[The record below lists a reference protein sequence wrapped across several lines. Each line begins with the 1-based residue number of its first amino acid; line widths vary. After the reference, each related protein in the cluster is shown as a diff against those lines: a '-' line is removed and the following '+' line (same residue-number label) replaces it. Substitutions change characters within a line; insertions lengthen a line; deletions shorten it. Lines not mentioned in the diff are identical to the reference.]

1 MYKPTNKLFEK
12 FGLNIHPRAR
22 TLLET
27 ASSEFNIIQ
36 PQFYFPGFDV
46 IAADNNIIYSPDT
59 ILNNKY
65 KLINIDYL
73 LDKQLDNAQSTLEA
87 MPNSYIGSD
96 SNLSEELDNDAELI
110 EIIISNPSAGSN
122 SEIPSQPNSDIADEH
137 TSTELLKEQCPT
149 DTGSEG
155 HCLSTNEDDKA
166 SNSDWTDCSSET
178 DSHKGDGDDGNES
191 VMSEYDLLAN
201 NNLDIPDENFT
212 ERQLEENR
220 NIAEQAKFFE
230 QVRPADKKD
239 NTDNCFSLMATIQK
253 THNGTIKTYHQKIF
267 CKKAPLIEPL
277 KAINQTNYPDLLT
290 NSKLGTI
297 NQLLLP
303 DPNSKKIFAKLNS
316 IHNTS
321 HVETLALYTLSK
333 LTELG
338 KCPTFPYY
346 FGSLQ
351 GIMPDHYHNITDE
364 IKEYT
369 EYDWFNE
376 LIELGLIDV
385 LYIDISEYANS
396 GREIL
401 RSEDI
406 TLDVSHNE
414 LATDNE
420 LRPFKDKL
428 PELIQEF
435 ETLMDDSNVDAFIST
450 GRLPGN
456 TDNLALKAD
465 LSRSQPSTT
474 RIEFEDLDV
483 IDIDELNADD
493 ILPVKKFE
501 NKLFYLKLENF
512 PVSLN
517 FIEKMTGSLDDDMN
531 SPMQMTEQ
539 QLLSVL
545 FQVAFGLAVAN
556 KHFNFV
562 HNDLHAG
569 NIMFQSTPQKYLY
582 YSIHGNYYRIPTY
595 NKIAK
600 IIDFARATFQINNK
614 WIVSDAFEP
623 DNDAGEQYA
632 MPDANGKYGE
642 TTFDQNGN
650 KLPRPNASFDLAL
663 LSTILTHY
671 VRENMPDSQE
681 LIDMLN
687 RWATDKYGINHVHS
701 SVDFSLYTNIAR
713 DCHNAIPRVVLKHK
727 LFQQFKIPQ
736 KQIPKKQFIYKF

>member
-137 TSTELLKEQCPT
+137 TSTELLKEQCST

-155 HCLSTNEDDKA
+155 HCFSTNEDDKA

-220 NIAEQAKFFE
+220 NIAEQTKFFE